1 MGDEGVQISPAATLQ
16 AGRTL
21 ANAADTAAAA
31 GSAFL
36 DGCAAITR
44 APEAGASIGA
54 PAAAFGSA
62 FGKVCADLVE
72 SATGLGTL
80 VQSSAELY
88 GTTETAAYQ
97 RFGGMVPR

>member
-1 MGDEGVQISPAATLQ
+1 MQ
-16 AGRTL
+16 AGRIL
-21 ANAADTAAAA
+21 VNAADTAAAA

-44 APEAGASIGA
+44 APEAGTSIGA

-62 FGKVCADLVE
+62 FGQVCADLVE

-88 GTTETAAYQ
+88 GATETAADR

>member
-1 MGDEGVQISPAATLQ
+1 MEDHREFAPAGVGEQRCLVEGDADGLADGHRVAAVEYL
-16 AGRTL
+16 
-21 ANAADTAAAA
+21 
-31 GSAFL
+31 
-36 DGCAAITR
+36 AAITR

-88 GTTETAAYQ
+88 GATETAADR